1 MEVKRLKRAVIKEE
15 FVTITKDFILAVI
28 LNQFV
33 YWSDRVNDFDKMIEE
48 ERKIASKEGIELNQ
62 PLKHG
67 WIYKKAE
74 ELIEETMLG
83 ISQTSMR
90 NKIKLLVKMGFLTE
104 RDNPNYKWDHTKQY
118 RVNFQKLK
126 DELSKHG
133 YSLQGYKVLE
143 NPENIESQN
152 LSFEAQTEKDRI
164 SKFELHN
171 SEFEEQY
178 QRLHSEITN
187 KEKNIKEKVDSDE
200 QSSPPPPTE
209 TIKTAEQSQEVIGV
223 TSKSDRGHLQKGE
236 LYTRSGGTY
245 TEITSE
251 TSVIKENVKEKE
263 SVDYQGVIDLY
274 NETCVSLPSVQKLTD
289 KRKRALKSITKKFSV
304 EDLKTVFKKAEESSF
319 LNGSS
324 DKWSGA
330 TFDWLIKEDNIVKVL
345 EGNYDDKGK
354 YNNFHSIPSY
364 DIEEYEKNDNYE
376 NYLSDFVD
384 KRST

>member
-1 MEVKRLKRAVIKEE
+1 MLNMKFTTGNSVVDSIGRINISGNVIPMSWYKTIVRETGKPYLEAIVILSDIVYWYRPTEIRDETSGELIGYKKKFKSDLLQRSYQQLSNMFGISKREATNAIVALEKIGVLKRIFKTLTIND
-15 FVTITKDFILAVI
+15 VTTSNVLFL
-28 LNQFV
+28 
-33 YWSDRVNDFDKMIEE
+33 
-48 ERKIASKEGIELNQ
+48 ELI
-62 PLKHG
+62 P
-67 WIYKKAE
+67 KKLE
-74 ELIEETMLG
+74 ELTFG
-83 ISQTSMR
+83 
-90 NKIKLLVKMGFLTE
+90 
-104 RDNPNYKWDHTKQY
+104 
-118 RVNFQKLK
+118 
-126 DELSKHG
+126 
-133 YSLQGYKVLE
+133 
-143 NPENIESQN
+143 
-152 LSFEAQTEKDRI
+152 
-164 SKFELHN
+164 
-171 SEFEEQY
+171 
-178 QRLHSEITN
+178 
-187 KEKNIKEKVDSDE
+187 
-200 QSSPPPPTE
+200 TE

>member
-1 MEVKRLKRAVIKEE
+1 MLNMKFTTGNSVVDSIGRINISGNVIPMSWYKTIVRETGKPYLEAIVILSDIVYWYRPTEIRDETSGELIGYKKKFKSDLLQRSYQQLSNMFGISKREATNAIVALEKIGVLKRIFKTLTIND
-15 FVTITKDFILAVI
+15 VTTSNVLFL
-28 LNQFV
+28 
-33 YWSDRVNDFDKMIEE
+33 
-48 ERKIASKEGIELNQ
+48 ELI
-62 PLKHG
+62 P
-67 WIYKKAE
+67 KKLE
-74 ELIEETMLG
+74 ELTFG
-83 ISQTSMR
+83 
-90 NKIKLLVKMGFLTE
+90 
-104 RDNPNYKWDHTKQY
+104 
-118 RVNFQKLK
+118 
-126 DELSKHG
+126 
-133 YSLQGYKVLE
+133 
-143 NPENIESQN
+143 
-152 LSFEAQTEKDRI
+152 
-164 SKFELHN
+164 
-171 SEFEEQY
+171 
-178 QRLHSEITN
+178 
-187 KEKNIKEKVDSDE
+187 
-200 QSSPPPPTE
+200 TE

-251 TSVIKENVKEKE
+251 ITSEITVKEKESIREKE

>member
-1 MEVKRLKRAVIKEE
+1 MLNMKFTTGNSVVDSIGRINISGNVIPMSWYKTIVRETGKPYLEAIVILSDIVYWYRPTEIRDETSGELIGYKKKFKSDLLQRSYQQLSNMFGISKREATNAIVALEKIGVLKRIFKTLTIND
-15 FVTITKDFILAVI
+15 VTTSNVLFL
-28 LNQFV
+28 
-33 YWSDRVNDFDKMIEE
+33 
-48 ERKIASKEGIELNQ
+48 ELI
-62 PLKHG
+62 P
-67 WIYKKAE
+67 KKLE
-74 ELIEETMLG
+74 ELTFG
-83 ISQTSMR
+83 
-90 NKIKLLVKMGFLTE
+90 
-104 RDNPNYKWDHTKQY
+104 
-118 RVNFQKLK
+118 
-126 DELSKHG
+126 
-133 YSLQGYKVLE
+133 
-143 NPENIESQN
+143 
-152 LSFEAQTEKDRI
+152 
-164 SKFELHN
+164 
-171 SEFEEQY
+171 
-178 QRLHSEITN
+178 
-187 KEKNIKEKVDSDE
+187 
-200 QSSPPPPTE
+200 TE

-251 TSVIKENVKEKE
+251 ITVKEKESIREKE

>member
-1 MEVKRLKRAVIKEE
+1 MLNMKFTTGNSVVDSIGRINISGNVIPMSWYKTIVRETGKPYLEAIVILSDIVYWYRPTEIRDETSGELIGYKKKFKSDLLQRSYQQLSNMFGISKREATNAIVALEKIGVLKRIFKTLTIND
-15 FVTITKDFILAVI
+15 VTTSNVLFL
-28 LNQFV
+28 
-33 YWSDRVNDFDKMIEE
+33 
-48 ERKIASKEGIELNQ
+48 ELI
-62 PLKHG
+62 P
-67 WIYKKAE
+67 KKLE
-74 ELIEETMLG
+74 ELTFG
-83 ISQTSMR
+83 
-90 NKIKLLVKMGFLTE
+90 
-104 RDNPNYKWDHTKQY
+104 
-118 RVNFQKLK
+118 
-126 DELSKHG
+126 
-133 YSLQGYKVLE
+133 
-143 NPENIESQN
+143 
-152 LSFEAQTEKDRI
+152 
-164 SKFELHN
+164 
-171 SEFEEQY
+171 
-178 QRLHSEITN
+178 
-187 KEKNIKEKVDSDE
+187 
-200 QSSPPPPTE
+200 TE

-274 NETCVSLPSVQKLTD
+274 NETCVLLPSVQKLTD

-384 KRST
+384 KR

>member
-1 MEVKRLKRAVIKEE
+1 MEVKKLKRAIIKEE
-15 FVTITKDFILAVI
+15 FVTITKDFMLAVI

-143 NPENIESQN
+143 TPENIESQN
-152 LSFEAQTEKDRI
+152 LSFESQTATDRI

-187 KEKNIKEKVDSDE
+187 KEKSIKEKVDSE
-200 QSSPPPPTE
+200 KQSFSPSPTE
-209 TIKTAEQSQEVIGV
+209 K
-223 TSKSDRGHLQKGE
+223 
-236 LYTRSGGTY
+236 
-245 TEITSE
+245 
-251 TSVIKENVKEKE
+251 KE
-263 SVDYQGVIDLY
+263 SGTCQKVVDSF
-274 NETCVSLPSVQKLTD
+274 NKTCTSLPQVRSLTD
-289 KRKRALKSITKKFSV
+289 KRKRAIKLILKKYS
-304 EDLKTVFKKAEESSF
+304 LKELETVFKKVEESAF
-319 LNGSS
+319 LNGNS

-330 TFDWLIKEDNIVKVL
+330 TFDWILKESNFIKVL

-354 YNNFHSIPSY
+354 YNNLHSKSSY
-364 DIEEYEKNDNYE
+364 DIEEYEKLGE
-376 NYLSDFVD
+376 SHYLNLNHFLE
-384 KRST
+384 

>member
-1 MEVKRLKRAVIKEE
+1 MLNMKFTTGNSVVDSIGRINISGNVIPMSWYKTIVRETGKPYLEAIVILSDIVYWYRPTEIRDETSGELIGYKKKFKSDLLQRSYQQLSNMFGISKREATNAIVALEKIGVLKRIFKTLTIND
-15 FVTITKDFILAVI
+15 VTTSNVLFL
-28 LNQFV
+28 
-33 YWSDRVNDFDKMIEE
+33 
-48 ERKIASKEGIELNQ
+48 ELI
-62 PLKHG
+62 P
-67 WIYKKAE
+67 KKLE
-74 ELIEETMLG
+74 ELTFG
-83 ISQTSMR
+83 
-90 NKIKLLVKMGFLTE
+90 
-104 RDNPNYKWDHTKQY
+104 
-118 RVNFQKLK
+118 
-126 DELSKHG
+126 
-133 YSLQGYKVLE
+133 
-143 NPENIESQN
+143 
-152 LSFEAQTEKDRI
+152 
-164 SKFELHN
+164 
-171 SEFEEQY
+171 
-178 QRLHSEITN
+178 
-187 KEKNIKEKVDSDE
+187 
-200 QSSPPPPTE
+200 TE

-263 SVDYQGVIDLY
+263 SVDYQGVIDVY